1 MCYRRN
7 GRMQPRDTT
16 ARAAAIAAD
25 LNRAAGSTRR
35 FQQALEL
42 SDFLREMA
50 KAGLRARHPEYSDEE
65 LVRAL
70 TLQLHRDVLLR
81 K

>member
-1 MCYRRN
+1 
-7 GRMQPRDTT
+7 MQPRDTSS
-16 ARAAAIAAD
+16 RAAAIAAD
-25 LNRAAGSTRR
+25 LNRAAGPAVR

-50 KAGLRARHPEYSDEE
+50 KAGLRARHPEYSDGEI
-65 LVRAL
+65 LRAL
-70 TLQLHRDVLLR
+70 AQQLYGDVLPP